1 MVKQAVLL
9 PLQLEVEEMTGNR
22 EIAVLKRDKSTNN
35 LSHFAYVNVSTAW
48 FSD

>member
-1 MVKQAVLL
+1 MVKQGVLS
-9 PLQLEVEEMTGNR
+9 PLQLKMEEMTGNR
-22 EIAVLKRDKSTNN
+22 EIAVLKRQSTNN